1 MTEVIPL
8 QRSTDKVDNT
18 EGPREADLR
27 GWRKTEEALRT
38 GRKTYS
44 GIRVHRVLLR
54 PTLLTLPPMALEGQW
69 ASTLRAFP
77 TSTVPTL

>member
-1 MTEVIPL
+1 MLFGHLYLFFEEMSVYIMSLLLMTEVIPL

-27 GWRKTEEALRT
+27 GWRKAEEALRT

-44 GIRVHRVLLR
+44 GI
-54 PTLLTLPPMALEGQW
+54 
-69 ASTLRAFP
+69 
-77 TSTVPTL
+77 

>member
-1 MTEVIPL
+1 MSLLLMTEVIPL

-27 GWRKTEEALRT
+27 GWRKAEEALRT

-44 GIRVHRVLLR
+44 GI
-54 PTLLTLPPMALEGQW
+54 
-69 ASTLRAFP
+69 
-77 TSTVPTL
+77 